1 MVYSCTAG
9 FLALRRPQT
18 GWGRGRNRSGLPR
31 ISEGMSFAQ
40 QVAALRELFQVPQDA
55 PLSAQVE
62 MMNQQMG
69 LIGDSAWVGP
79 LPKQVQQARL
89 FR

>member
-1 MVYSCTAG
+1 
-9 FLALRRPQT
+9 
-18 GWGRGRNRSGLPR
+18 
-31 ISEGMSFAQ
+31 MSFAQ

-69 LIGDSAWVGP
+69 LIGVGP